1 MPIYEEEPV
10 RRRIVEE
17 PVVERRVVEE
27 PVEYVDQRVVPTS
40 SRSDGLA
47 NYALVKYG
55 FILVMTIIILYF
67 LANYILPR
75 LP

>member
-10 RRRIVEE
+10 RRRVVEE

-27 PVEYVDQRVVPTS
+27 PAQRRVVRS
-40 SRSDGLA
+40 SSANDGLA
-47 NYALVKYG
+47 GYALVKYG
-55 FILVMTIIILYF
+55 FILVMTLIILYF